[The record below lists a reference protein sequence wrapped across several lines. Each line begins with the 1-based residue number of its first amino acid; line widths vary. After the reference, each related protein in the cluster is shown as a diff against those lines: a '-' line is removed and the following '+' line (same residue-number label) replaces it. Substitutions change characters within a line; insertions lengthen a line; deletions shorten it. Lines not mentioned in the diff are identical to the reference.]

1 MSFSAL
7 QQYIIKKCE
16 MKRGRGNKKC
26 QCLNDMEETKKKN
39 KKTFIL
45 YKMPY
50 RILLK
55 LIETIV
61 ATLIT

>member
-26 QCLNDMEETKKKN
+26 QCLNDMEETKKKKN
-39 KKTFIL
+39 ELSFYIKCHTEF
-45 YKMPY
+45 Y
-50 RILLK
+50 
-55 LIETIV
+55 
-61 ATLIT
+61 